1 MRLRQIVLLLL
12 LALAIGAFVALDLGR
27 FLSFEQLKASQA
39 GFAQLHAQQPF
50 TVAAVYFLV
59 YVLAT
64 ALSIPGAVIITLAGG
79 AIFGL
84 WQGLLIVSF
93 ASTVGATLAFLASRF
108 LLRDWV
114 EARFGQR
121 LTDINAGVN
130 REGGFY
136 LFTLRLIPVVPF
148 FLINLLMGLTRMKVW
163 TYYWVS
169 QVGMLAGTAV
179 YVNAGTQLAQI
190 DSLQGIL
197 SPALLG
203 SFVLLGIFPLIARR
217 IVAAVQK
224 RKVYARWADQRPQTF
239 DRNLIVI
246 GGGAGG
252 LVSAYIAAAVKA
264 KVTLIEA
271 HKMGGDCLNYG
282 CVPSKALI
290 KSAKLA
296 HQMRHASNYGLSDA
310 APSFSF
316 KAVMQRVHDVIK
328 AIEPHDSIERY
339 TGLGVEVLQGYGRLV
354 NPWTVEV
361 ALNDGTTRR
370 LTARSI
376 VIAAGASPFVPPLPG
391 LDDVGYVTSDTLWDE
406 FAQLDEVPKRLVVL
420 GGGPIGCELAQSFA
434 RLGSHVTQ
442 VEMGERIMVRED
454 EEVSELAKAALEAD
468 GVQVLTGHKALRC
481 ELRPV
486 TASAAKQSMDRHASL
501 AMTNEDLTMT
511 NEGLAMTSG
520 GVATTFEKCLIV
532 EHNGQEQVIPF
543 DQLLCAVGRVARLQG
558 YGLEDLGIPTQRTV
572 ETNEYLQT
580 IYPNIYAAGDVAG
593 PFQFTHTAAHQAWY
607 AAVNALFGEW
617 KLFKADYSV
626 IPWAT
631 FIDPEVARVGLNEQE
646 AKEKNIPYEVTK
658 YGIDDLDRAICDE
671 GPYSEAHGFVKVLTV
686 PGKDTILGV
695 TIVGAHAGDLLAEY
709 VLAMKHGLG
718 LNKILGTIHTY
729 PTMSEANKYAA
740 GEWKRAHAPQRLLAW
755 VKKYHDWRRG

>member
-1 MRLRQIVLLLL
+1 MRLRQIVLLFL

-27 FLSFEQLKASQA
+27 YLSFEQLKASQA
-39 GFAQLHAQQPF
+39 SFAQLHAEQPL

-64 ALSIPGAVIITLAGG
+64 ALSIPGAVVITLAGG

-121 LTDINAGVN
+121 LSDINAGVN

-169 QVGMLAGTAV
+169 QIGMLAGTAV
-179 YVNAGTQLAQI
+179 YVNAGTQMAQLE
-190 DSLQGIL
+190 SLQGIL

-203 SFVLLGIFPLIARR
+203 SFLLLGIFPLIARR

-224 RKVYARWADQRPQTF
+224 RKVYARWADQRPKTF

-310 APSFSF
+310 APNFSF

-339 TGLGVEVLQGYGRLV
+339 TGLGVEVLQGYGKLV

-361 ALNDGTTRR
+361 ALNNGTTQR

-376 VIAAGASPFVPPLPG
+376 VIAAGARPFVPPLPG

-406 FAQLDEVPKRLVVL
+406 FAKLDEVPPRLVVL

-442 VEMGERIMVRED
+442 VEMGARIMVRED
-454 EEVSELAKAALEAD
+454 AEVSEIAQASLEAD
-468 GVQVLTGHKALRC
+468 GVQVLTGHTALRC
-481 ELRPV
+481 EV
-486 TASAAKQSMDRHASL
+486 V
-501 AMTNEDLTMT
+501 N
-511 NEGLAMTSG
+511 G
-520 GVATTFEKCLIV
+520 EKTLVV
-532 EHNGQEQVIPF
+532 EHAGAEKRIVF

-558 YGLEDLGIPTQRTV
+558 YGLEDLGIPTHRTV
-572 ETNEYLQT
+572 QTNEYLQT

-658 YGIDDLDRAICDE
+658 YGIDDLDRAIAD
-671 GPYSEAHGFVKVLTV
+671 SEAHGFVKVLTV
-686 PGKDTILGV
+686 PGKDKILGV
-695 TIVGAHAGDLLAEY
+695 TIVGAHAADLLAEY

-755 VKKYHDWRRG
+755 VKKYHAWKRGE